1 VVAQFATPTNVAPEC
16 VLMENEISMKH
27 SASHIATQ
35 WSPIFW
41 CSLFFYLDLP
51 FWSEVVICP
60 MLGGQHWILSHC
72 TYNLQPVS
80 SLLAT
85 LMVETG
91 VAVGRE
97 PTGFDKTESVRS
109 KWANK
114 TIECFHTWEQL
125 RVTWDILGWRS
136 VRKKSHSRLILW
148 ITTETNSHE
157 SFLPQNKPT
166 IR

>member
-1 VVAQFATPTNVAPEC
+1 MCLNGEWDKHEAFSKSLSDTVQ
-16 VLMENEISMKH
+16 SM
-27 SASHIATQ
+27 
-35 WSPIFW
+35 FRG
-41 CSLFFYLDLP
+41 SLFFYLHLP

-60 MLGGQHWILSHC
+60 MLGGQHRIHSPC
-72 TYNLQPVS
+72 TYSLRPVS

-91 VAVGRE
+91 AAVDRE
-97 PTGFDKTESVRS
+97 PNGFGKTESVHS

-114 TIECFHTWEQL
+114 TIEGFHVWEQL